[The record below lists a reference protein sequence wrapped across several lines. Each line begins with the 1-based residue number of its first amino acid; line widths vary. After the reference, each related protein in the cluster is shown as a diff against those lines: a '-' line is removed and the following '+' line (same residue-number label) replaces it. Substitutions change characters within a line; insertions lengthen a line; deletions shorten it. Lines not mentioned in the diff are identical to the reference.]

1 MLKLSAL
8 VLGYTGQNGSYL
20 AKQFLVKGYETS
32 EIILFTPAITLK
44 FLNHIHRDTRDAN
57 LKLTLS
63 DEDLVDGKN
72 LNDLARI
79 FDPIDITA

>member
-1 MLKLSAL
+1 MLKSAAL
-8 VLGYTGQNGSYL
+8 VSGSTGQNGSYL

-32 EIILFTPAITLK
+32 EIIRFTPAITLK
-44 FLNHIHRDTRDAN
+44 FPNHIHRDTCDAN

-79 FDPIDITA
+79 FNPRNITA